1 RRLGCRS
8 PQREEGGACVTML
21 PDEFIDLEPFAE
33 KWCLATEP
41 QRYAMRLSTGMVEI
55 RAFYDTMA
63 PRVAAAID
71 YCDRFPLEAMPP
83 PVAHLMPL
91 LCPFITASSPVGVGA
106 QPRVP
111 AGGPASPP
119 SVQGPVRGAGR
130 SSCAPPVGWT
140 AGPVSPPPPP

>member
-1 RRLGCRS
+1 M
-8 PQREEGGACVTML
+8 TML

-41 QRYAMRLSTGMVEI
+41 ERYAMRLSTGMVEI

-71 YCDRFPLEAMPP
+71 YCDRFPLEAMPQ
-83 PVAHLMPL
+83 PVVNLMRL
-91 LCPFITASSPVGVGA
+91 LYSFINVSFPVEVWG

-111 AGGPASPP
+111 DSGSASFPC
-119 SVQGPVRGAGR
+119 VQEPV
-130 SSCAPPVGWT
+130 P
-140 AGPVSPPPPP
+140 